1 MSPALS
7 PRGSRVELLI
17 SVLVPGL
24 LALSLPASA
33 QPQPSFSVQ
42 PLAPAQPPPAAAPA
56 APARPAAPPAAPRAP
71 RPAPAADAP
80 AAPTG
85 SGDAPDAAERPA
97 AAPRPARPR
106 LPASERPAVRTPA
119 AVTPRPTPAVKLGPV
134 LSKAEVFARSAPATV
149 ILIASHENRWS
160 TALGVVV
167 SPQGVVVSDSR
178 LLSGVEK
185 GKVHG
190 FLYNPALS
198 GDEDPLLYLR
208 AHMPQAVELSV
219 VRIDYENHLLMMQ
232 LPTRGPKEPY
242 RFFDLNDTQGVNV
255 GLDVVVLRTRGRQ
268 TLAMMTGTIAAMRPD
283 MIEVDPPLTIEMAGG
298 PVLTQ
303 SGRLL
308 GIATF
313 SDKAMHASGQARPVD
328 RIRDLLAGRIGT
340 TPEPSAVP
348 SVMEAPAESRN
359 AVEAVRIGLGTALG
373 LKMDKKYALRLH
385 SEFVSA
391 MGSRGRAVLRDI
403 ESVKELNDMIKT
415 LTRGSDPKGRVV
427 AEYFP
432 NIVIDRKD
440 MIHFK
445 AGTMYKPVPGGMGGR
460 AAVDD
465 VTGALYATDS
475 KRQLIFFDVPGNTW
489 RISGLSSISEV
500 RASGGS
506 IYALLNDGHLVV
518 ADAQGKNSMQLFPK
532 AVRNG
537 RLEVSQ
543 GVVYLI
549 SDDDSVYRY
558 RNKKWDQKGQPIA
571 FAMKRIIARG
581 ENWYGLDG
589 AGRIFASTVQRYID
603 RDGNTDS
610 LWGVGRDLLV
620 LTRDLNRF
628 YYNNETDSW
637 GPWQHW

>member
-1 MSPALS
+1 M
-7 PRGSRVELLI
+7 
-17 SVLVPGL
+17 
-24 LALSLPASA
+24 
-33 QPQPSFSVQ
+33 
-42 PLAPAQPPPAAAPA
+42 
-56 APARPAAPPAAPRAP
+56 
-71 RPAPAADAP
+71 
-80 AAPTG
+80 
-85 SGDAPDAAERPA
+85 
-97 AAPRPARPR
+97 
-106 LPASERPAVRTPA
+106 
-119 AVTPRPTPAVKLGPV
+119 
-134 LSKAEVFARSAPATV
+134 SKAEVFARSAPATV
-149 ILIASHENRWS
+149 ILIAAQENRWT

-167 SPQGVVVSDSR
+167 SPTGVVVSDSR

-185 GKVHG
+185 GKVYA
-190 FLYNPALS
+190 FLYDPSLS

-208 AHMPQAVELSV
+208 AHMPQSVELAV

-232 LPTRGPKEPY
+232 LPTLPPKKTY

-283 MIEVDPPLTIEMAGG
+283 MLEVDPPLTIEMAGG

-308 GIATF
+308 GVATF
-313 SDKAMHASGQARPVD
+313 SDKAMHASGQARSVE
-328 RIRDLLAGRIGT
+328 RIRELLAGRIGT
-340 TPEPSAVP
+340 TPEPSSVP

-359 AVEAVRIGLGTALG
+359 AVEAVRIGLGTAFG

-391 MGSRGRAVLRDI
+391 MASRGRAVLRDI
-403 ESVKELNDMIKT
+403 ESINDLNNLIKN
-415 LTRGSDPKGRVV
+415 LIKGSDPKGKVV
-427 AEYFP
+427 AELFP
-432 NIVIDRKD
+432 QLVIDRKD
-440 MIHFK
+440 VIHTK
-445 AGTMYKPVPGGMGGR
+445 IGTTYRPVPGGMGGR
-460 AAVDD
+460 AAIDD

-475 KRQLIFFDVPGNTW
+475 KRQLIYYDEVGKSW
-489 RISGLSSISEV
+489 RISPLSSISEI

-506 IYALLNDGHLVV
+506 LYALLNDGHLIV
-518 ADAQGKNSMQLFPK
+518 ADAQGKNTMQLFPK
-532 AVRNG
+532 AVKNG

-581 ENWYGLDG
+581 ENWYGMDG
-589 AGRIFASTVQRYID
+589 AGRLFCSVVQRYID

-628 YYNNETDSW
+628 YYNQETDGW